1 MLTLSKKIMRKLY
14 LNLFAGLMLVNVN
27 AQTKKIAF
35 IGQADVYNS
44 NIPTASDGLTY
55 DDDRAAAVWFMETF
69 LPAHTGSVSGNYFSF
84 QDVAEGADISN
95 YDVIWIQ
102 SDGATYTERL
112 NEWPR
117 GTVEGNGDKHCI
129 LRESG
134 FQWNG
139 QCSQLE
145 DDFMWKIKQFYK
157 SGKKLLLGNFAG
169 KGLEVFGVFD
179 GLSNPWEYRPNQ
191 SFGDTSA
198 NPANTVGAWG
208 TNWSGTATPILI
220 TGITTN
226 SVSCTNT
233 SQSIEFLGAGTE
245 KKNRALQYNLNW
257 GRIFDDVGG
266 SSSTF
271 EQRRQKF
278 QTTLNA
284 EILLENC
291 DGMEIQ
297 AAKFNPRNPGD
308 GTVIW
313 YGGGVYDWYAPGGNN
328 QNVKKLTENTLLYL
342 AGGESMLSSQNFSG
356 KFSIS
361 IYPNPVSNILTI
373 KSEGNVNSEI
383 YDLNGRKIL
392 TSDSI
397 NIDVKKL
404 SVGIYYIRINDG
416 KSSQTLKFTKN

>member
-1 MLTLSKKIMRKLY
+1 MKKLY
-14 LNLFAGLMLVNVN
+14 LSLFAGIMLANIN
-27 AQTKKIAF
+27 AQTKRIAF
-35 IGQADVYNS
+35 IGQADVYSS

-69 LPAHTGSVSGNYFSF
+69 LPAHSASVSGNYFSF

-117 GTVEGNGDKHCI
+117 GTVEGNGDKHCV
-129 LRESG
+129 LREAG

-191 SFGDTSA
+191 SFGDTTA
-198 NPANTVGAWG
+198 NPANNAGAWG
-208 TNWSGTATPILI
+208 TNWSGTATSILL
-220 TGITTN
+220 TGITTS

-233 SQSIEFLGAGTE
+233 SQSIEFLGTGTE

-257 GRIFDDVGG
+257 GRIFDDAGG
-266 SSSTF
+266 SSSTLA
-271 EQRRQKF
+271 QRRQKF

-291 DGMEIQ
+291 DGTEIQ
-297 AAKFNPRNPGD
+297 AARFNPRNTGD
-308 GTVIW
+308 GTIIW
-313 YGGGVYDWYAPGGNN
+313 YGAGVYDWFAPGGSN
-328 QNVKKLTENTLLYL
+328 QNVKKLTENSLLYL
-342 AGGESMLSSQNFSG
+342 AGGESMLSSTDLQG
-356 KFSIS
+356 KQKVG
-361 IYPNPVSNILTI
+361 IYPNPASAILNIQADENVS
-373 KSEGNVNSEI
+373 SEI
-383 YDLNGRKIL
+383 YDMNGRKIISSESKTIPVDKL
-392 TSDSI
+392 IPGNYSIKVKTGTSNKI
-397 NIDVKKL
+397 FKFIKK
-404 SVGIYYIRINDG
+404 
-416 KSSQTLKFTKN
+416 

>member
-1 MLTLSKKIMRKLY
+1 MRKFY
-14 LNLFAGLMLVNVN
+14 LSMFAGLMFANIN

-35 IGQADVYNS
+35 IGQSDVYNS

-69 LPAHTGSVSGNYFSF
+69 VPSHSANITGNYFSF
-84 QDVAEGADISN
+84 QDVAEGADISG

-117 GTVEGNGDKHCI
+117 GTTEGNGDKHCL
-129 LRESG
+129 LREAG

-139 QCSQLE
+139 QCGQLE

-169 KGLEVFGVFD
+169 KGLEVFGLFD
-179 GLSNPWEYRPNQ
+179 GLNNPWEYRPNQ
-191 SFGDTSA
+191 SFGDTTA
-198 NPANTVGAWG
+198 NPANSSAAWG
-208 TNWSGTATPILI
+208 TNWSGSSTPILL
-220 TGITTN
+220 TGINTN

-257 GRIFDDVGG
+257 GRIYDDAGG
-266 SSSTF
+266 ASSTIG
-271 EQRRQKF
+271 QRRQIF
-278 QTTLNA
+278 QNTLNA

-291 DGMEIQ
+291 DGTEIQ
-297 AAKFNPRNPGD
+297 AARFNPRNTGD

-313 YGGGVYDWYAPGGNN
+313 YGSGVYDWYVPGGNN
-328 QNVKKLTENTLLYL
+328 QNVKKITENTLLYL
-342 AGGESMLSSQNFSG
+342 AGGESMLSSQNFSE
-356 KFSIS
+356 KINIS
-361 IYPNPVSNILTI
+361 IYPNPVLNILTI
-373 KSEGNVNSEI
+373 NLEENIYSEI
-383 YDLNGRKIL
+383 YDMNGRKIL
-392 TSDSI
+392 TSNVK
-397 NIDVKKL
+397 NIDVQKL
-404 SVGIYYIRINDG
+404 AVGIYSIRIHVG
-416 KSSQTLKFTKN
+416 KSSQTLKFIKN

>member
-1 MLTLSKKIMRKLY
+1 MKKLY
-14 LNLFAGLMLVNVN
+14 LSLFAGIMLANIN
-27 AQTKKIAF
+27 AQTKRIAF
-35 IGQADVYNS
+35 IGQADVYSS

-69 LPAHTGSVSGNYFSF
+69 LPAHSASVSGNYFSF

-117 GTVEGNGDKHCI
+117 GTVEGNGDKHCV
-129 LRESG
+129 LREAG

-191 SFGDTSA
+191 SFGDTAA
-198 NPANTVGAWG
+198 NPANTAGAWG
-208 TNWSGTATPILI
+208 TNWSGTATSILL
-220 TGITTN
+220 TGITTS

-257 GRIFDDVGG
+257 GRIFDDAGG
-266 SSSTF
+266 SSSTLA
-271 EQRRQKF
+271 QRRQKF

-291 DGMEIQ
+291 DGTEIQ
-297 AAKFNPRNPGD
+297 AARFNPRNTGD
-308 GTVIW
+308 GTIIW
-313 YGGGVYDWYAPGGNN
+313 YGAGVYDWYAPGGSN
-328 QNVKKLTENTLLYL
+328 QNVKKLTENSLLYL
-342 AGGESMLSSQNFSG
+342 AGGESMLSSTDLQG
-356 KFSIS
+356 KQKVG
-361 IYPNPVSNILTI
+361 IYPNPVSVILNIQAD
-373 KSEGNVNSEI
+373 ENVSSEI
-383 YDLNGRKIL
+383 YDMNGRKIISSESKTISVDKL
-392 TSDSI
+392 IPGNYSI
-397 NIDVKKL
+397 NVNTGTSNKIFKFIKK
-404 SVGIYYIRINDG
+404 
-416 KSSQTLKFTKN
+416 

>member
-1 MLTLSKKIMRKLY
+1 MKKLY
-14 LNLFAGLMLVNVN
+14 LSLFAGIMLANIN
-27 AQTKKIAF
+27 AQTKRIAF
-35 IGQADVYNS
+35 IGQADVYSS

-69 LPAHTGSVSGNYFSF
+69 LPAHSASVSGNYFSF

-117 GTVEGNGDKHCI
+117 GTVEGNGDKHCV
-129 LRESG
+129 LREAG

-191 SFGDTSA
+191 SFGDTAA
-198 NPANTVGAWG
+198 NPANTAGAWG
-208 TNWSGTATPILI
+208 TNWSGTATSILL
-220 TGITTN
+220 TGITTS

-257 GRIFDDVGG
+257 GRIFDDAGG
-266 SSSTF
+266 SSSTLA
-271 EQRRQKF
+271 QRRQKF

-291 DGMEIQ
+291 DGTEIQ
-297 AAKFNPRNPGD
+297 AARFNPRNTGD
-308 GTVIW
+308 GTIIW
-313 YGGGVYDWYAPGGNN
+313 YGAGVYDWYAPGGSN
-328 QNVKKLTENTLLYL
+328 QNVKKLTENSLLYL
-342 AGGESMLSSQNFSG
+342 AGGESMLSSTDLQG
-356 KFSIS
+356 KQKVG
-361 IYPNPVSNILTI
+361 IYPNPVSAILNIQTDESI
-373 KSEGNVNSEI
+373 SSEI
-383 YDLNGRKIL
+383 YDMNGRKIISSESKTIPVDKL
-392 TSDSI
+392 VPGNYSI
-397 NIDVKKL
+397 KVKT
-404 SVGIYYIRINDG
+404 GAIY
-416 KSSQTLKFTKN
+416 KTFKFIKK

>member
-1 MLTLSKKIMRKLY
+1 MRKLY
-14 LNLFAGLMLVNVN
+14 LSLFAGLMFVNVN
-27 AQTKKIAF
+27 AQMKKIAF
-35 IGQADVYNS
+35 IGQADVYNT

-69 LPAHTGSVSGNYFSF
+69 LPAHSGNISGNYFSF
-84 QDVAEGADISN
+84 QDVAEGADISG

-102 SDGATYTERL
+102 SDGATYPERL

-117 GTVEGNGDKHCI
+117 GTVEGNGDKHC
-129 LRESG
+129 LLSEAG

-139 QCSQLE
+139 QCGQLE

-179 GLSNPWEYRPNQ
+179 GLNNPWEYRPNQ
-191 SFGDTSA
+191 SFGDTAA
-198 NPANTVGAWG
+198 NPANTAGAWG
-208 TNWSGTATPILI
+208 TNWSGSATSILL

-257 GRIFDDVGG
+257 GRIFDDAGG
-266 SSSTF
+266 AGSTLV
-271 EQRRQKF
+271 QRRQIF
-278 QTTLNA
+278 QNTLNA

-291 DGMEIQ
+291 DGTEIQ
-297 AAKFNPRNPGD
+297 AARFNPRNSSD
-308 GTVIW
+308 GTIIW
-313 YGGGVYDWYAPGGNN
+313 YGSGVYDWYAPGGNN
-328 QNVKKLTENTLLYL
+328 QNIKKLTENTLLYL
-342 AGGESMLSSQNFSG
+342 VGGESMLSAQNFSG

-373 KSEGNVNSEI
+373 KSKGNVDSTI

-392 TSDSI
+392 TSDLI

-404 SVGIYYIRINDG
+404 SAGVYYIRINDG
-416 KSSQTLKFTKN
+416 KSSQTLKFTKK

>member
-1 MLTLSKKIMRKLY
+1 MRKLY
-14 LNLFAGLMLVNVN
+14 LSLFAGLMFATIQ
-27 AQTKKIAF
+27 AQMKKIAF

-69 LPAHTGSVSGNYFSF
+69 LPAHSANISGNYFSF
-84 QDVAEGADISN
+84 QDVAEGADISG

-117 GTVEGNGDKHCI
+117 GTVEGNGDKHCL
-129 LRESG
+129 LREAG

-139 QCSQLE
+139 QCGQLE

-179 GLSNPWEYRPNQ
+179 GLNNPWEYRPNQ
-191 SFGDTSA
+191 SFGDTTA
-198 NPANTVGAWG
+198 NPANSAGAWG
-208 TNWSGTATPILI
+208 TNWSTTATSILL
-220 TGITTN
+220 TGITTS
-226 SVSCTNT
+226 SVSCANT

-257 GRIFDDVGG
+257 GRIFDDAGG
-266 SSSTF
+266 ANSTLV
-271 EQRRQKF
+271 QRRQVF
-278 QTTLNA
+278 QNTLNA

-291 DGMEIQ
+291 DGTEIQ
-297 AAKFNPRNPGD
+297 AARFNPRNSGD
-308 GTVIW
+308 GTIIW
-313 YGGGVYDWYAPGGNN
+313 YGSGVYDWYAPGGSN

-342 AGGESMLSSQNFSG
+342 AGGESMLSSTDLQG
-356 KFSIS
+356 KQKVS
-361 IYPNPVSNILTI
+361 IYPNPVSDVLQIES
-373 KSEGNVNSEI
+373 KVNVHSEI
-383 YDLNGRKIL
+383 YTL
-392 TSDSI
+392 
-397 NIDVKKL
+397 
-404 SVGIYYIRINDG
+404 DG
-416 KSSQTLKFTKN
+416 KKVLASKSNKINVQTLSPGVYVIKIFDGKFFTNIKFTRR

>member
-1 MLTLSKKIMRKLY
+1 MKKLY
-14 LNLFAGLMLVNVN
+14 LSLFAGIMLANIN
-27 AQTKKIAF
+27 AQTKRIAF
-35 IGQADVYNS
+35 IGQADVYSS

-69 LPAHTGSVSGNYFSF
+69 LPAHSASVSGNYFSF

-117 GTVEGNGDKHCI
+117 GTVEGNGDKHCV
-129 LRESG
+129 LREAG

-191 SFGDTSA
+191 SFGDTAA
-198 NPANTVGAWG
+198 NPANTAGAWG
-208 TNWSGTATPILI
+208 TNWSGTATSILL
-220 TGITTN
+220 TGITTS

-233 SQSIEFLGAGTE
+233 SQSIEFLGTGTE

-257 GRIFDDVGG
+257 GRIFDDAGG
-266 SSSTF
+266 SSSTLA
-271 EQRRQKF
+271 QRRQKF

-291 DGMEIQ
+291 DGTEIQ
-297 AAKFNPRNPGD
+297 AARFNPRNTGD
-308 GTVIW
+308 GTIIW
-313 YGGGVYDWYAPGGNN
+313 YGAGVYDWHAPGGSN
-328 QNVKKLTENTLLYL
+328 QNVKKLTENSLLYL
-342 AGGESMLSSQNFSG
+342 AGGESMLSSTDLQEKQKVG
-356 KFSIS
+356 
-361 IYPNPVSNILTI
+361 IYPNPVSAILNIQAD
-373 KSEGNVNSEI
+373 ENVSSEI
-383 YDLNGRKIL
+383 YDMNGRKIISSESKTIPVDKL
-392 TSDSI
+392 IPGNYSIKVKTGTSNKI
-397 NIDVKKL
+397 FKFIKK
-404 SVGIYYIRINDG
+404 
-416 KSSQTLKFTKN
+416 

>member
-1 MLTLSKKIMRKLY
+1 MKKLY
-14 LNLFAGLMLVNVN
+14 LSLFAGIMLANIN
-27 AQTKKIAF
+27 AQTKRIAF
-35 IGQADVYNS
+35 IGQADVYSS

-69 LPAHTGSVSGNYFSF
+69 LPAHSASVSGNYFSF

-117 GTVEGNGDKHCI
+117 GTVEGNGDKHCV
-129 LRESG
+129 LREAG

-191 SFGDTSA
+191 SFGDTAA
-198 NPANTVGAWG
+198 NPANTAGAWG
-208 TNWSGTATPILI
+208 TNWSGTATSILL
-220 TGITTN
+220 TGITTS
-226 SVSCTNT
+226 SVSCTNN
-233 SQSIEFLGAGTE
+233 SQSIEFLGTGTE

-257 GRIFDDVGG
+257 GRIFDDAGG
-266 SSSTF
+266 SSSTLA
-271 EQRRQKF
+271 QRRQKF

-291 DGMEIQ
+291 DGTEIQ
-297 AAKFNPRNPGD
+297 AARFNPRNTGD
-308 GTVIW
+308 GTIIW
-313 YGGGVYDWYAPGGNN
+313 YGAGVYDWYAPGGSN
-328 QNVKKLTENTLLYL
+328 QNVKKLTENSLLYL
-342 AGGESMLSSQNFSG
+342 AGGESMLSSTDLQG
-356 KFSIS
+356 KQKVG
-361 IYPNPVSNILTI
+361 IYPNPVSAILNIQAD
-373 KSEGNVNSEI
+373 ENVSSEI
-383 YDLNGRKIL
+383 YDMNGRKIISSESKTIPVDKL
-392 TSDSI
+392 VPGNYS
-397 NIDVKKL
+397 VKVKTEA
-404 SVGIYYIRINDG
+404 SY
-416 KSSQTLKFTKN
+416 KTFKFIKK

>member
-1 MLTLSKKIMRKLY
+1 MRKLY
-14 LNLFAGLMLVNVN
+14 LSLFAGVMFVNIN
-27 AQTKKIAF
+27 AQSKKIAF

-69 LPAHTGSVSGNYFSF
+69 LPAHSGTVSGNYFSF
-84 QDVAEGADISN
+84 QDVAEGADIN
-95 YDVIWIQ
+95 GYDVIWIQ

-117 GTVEGNGDKHCI
+117 GTVEGNGDKHCL
-129 LRESG
+129 LREAG

-179 GLSNPWEYRPNQ
+179 GLSTPWEYRPNQ
-191 SFGDTSA
+191 SFGDTTA
-198 NPANTVGAWG
+198 NPANTAGAWG
-208 TNWSGTATPILI
+208 TNWSGTATPILL

-226 SVSCTNT
+226 SESCINT

-257 GRIFDDVGG
+257 GRIFEDAGG
-266 SSSTF
+266 ANSTLA
-271 EQRRQKF
+271 QRRQKF

-284 EILLENC
+284 DILLENC
-291 DGMEIQ
+291 DGAEIQ
-297 AAKFNPRNPGD
+297 AVRFNPRNSGD
-308 GTVIW
+308 GTIIW
-313 YGGGVYDWYAPGGNN
+313 FGAGVYDWYAPGGSN
-328 QNVKKLTENTLLYL
+328 QNVKKLTENSLLYL
-342 AGGESMLSSQNFSG
+342 AGGESMLSLTDFQG
-356 KFSIS
+356 KQKVS
-361 IYPNPVSNILTI
+361 IYPNPASTVLNIQTEEIVS
-373 KSEGNVNSEI
+373 SEI
-383 YDLNGRKIL
+383 YDMNGRKIISSKSKTIPVDKL
-392 TSDSI
+392 VPGNYSVKVKIGTSY
-397 NIDVKKL
+397 NIFKFIKK
-404 SVGIYYIRINDG
+404 
-416 KSSQTLKFTKN
+416 